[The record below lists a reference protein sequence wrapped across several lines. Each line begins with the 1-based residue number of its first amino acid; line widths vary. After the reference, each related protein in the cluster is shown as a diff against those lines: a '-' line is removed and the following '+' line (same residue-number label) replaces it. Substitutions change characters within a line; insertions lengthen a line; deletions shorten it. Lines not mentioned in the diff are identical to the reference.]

1 MNKPQSFANHRAMPP
16 ASYLAAGLILLVFA
30 GRTLWRAAQE
40 PTFDSALLALVALA
54 LLVTWNHARSRAM
67 VVQDRV
73 IRDEMLARLER
84 VLGSSRKHEFA
95 RIGLKHMIAL
105 RFASDAE
112 LPELVDEVLAGKFQ
126 KADEIK
132 RRVRDW
138 QADWLRV

>member
-54 LLVTWNHARSRAM
+54 L
-67 VVQDRV
+67 
-73 IRDEMLARLER
+73 LARLER